1 MAGGRLIRVA
11 TTIRLPRRRVWDSV
25 RDISSHV
32 NWMEDA
38 VAIRFTSPQREGVG
52 TSFVCDTKVGPI
64 RLADHMTITEWQPRK
79 VMGVHHTGLVT
90 GTGRFLL
97 MRRGRRGT
105 RFIWEERLSFPVWL
119 ASPILRWIWKRN
131 LRNLKQL
138 LERR

>member
-1 MAGGRLIRVA
+1 
-11 TTIRLPRRRVWDSV
+11 
-25 RDISSHV
+25 
-32 NWMEDA
+32 MEDA

-64 RLADHMTITEWQPRK
+64 RLADHMTITEWKPRK

-90 GTGRFLL
+90 GRGRFLL
-97 MRRGRRGT
+97 KRRGRRGT
-105 RFIWEERLSFPVWL
+105 SFIWEERLSFPVWL
-119 ASPILRWIWKRN
+119 ASPILRWVWRRN

>member
-1 MAGGRLIRVA
+1 MAVTVKRS
-11 TTIRLPRRRVWDSV
+11 RRDVWEAL

-32 NWMEDA
+32 LWMEDA

-64 RLADHMTITEWQPRK
+64 RLADRMTITEWRPRRA
-79 VMGVHHTGLVT
+79 MGVHHTGLVT
-90 GTGRFLL
+90 GTGRFVLK
-97 MRRGRRGT
+97 RRPRGT
-105 RFIWEERLSFPVWL
+105 RFEWEERLSFPAWL
-119 ASPILRWIWKRN
+119 ASPVLRWIWKRN